1 MRSVNI
7 DRLQRKLVL
16 LVAAVVLLVAALF
29 LQPRW
34 TTTSVLHESMIWI
47 GAFLIG
53 AAICGRTWAIV
64 HIGGRKTWHFISEGP
79 YSVARHPLYAFSILG
94 TAGMAAQTTSFVVT
108 LTAVFVVWVIFARA
122 ARVEETDMTARFGD
136 IYRSYLARTP
146 RFFPKPSLWRPS
158 SNGIAVDYPVAIRS
172 FADSSLFAV
181 AVPFYLALR
190 WAHDAQLIPV
200 LYELP

>member
-1 MRSVNI
+1 MNI

-16 LVAAVVLLVAALF
+16 LVAAVLLLVMALF
-29 LQPRW
+29 LQPHW
-34 TTTSVLHESMIWI
+34 TTSALHESMIWI

-64 HIGGRKTWHFISEGP
+64 HIGGRKMWHFISDGP
-79 YSVARHPLYAFSILG
+79 YSVARHPLYASSILG
-94 TAGMAAQTTSFVVT
+94 TAGVAALTTSLVVT

-122 ARVEETDMTARFGD
+122 ARIEETVMAARFGD
-136 IYRSYLARTP
+136 TYRSYLARTP

-158 SNGIAVDYPVAIRS
+158 SNAIAVDYRIAIRS

-190 WAHDAQLIPV
+190 WAHETQLIPV
-200 LYELP
+200 LYQLP